1 MKACKA
7 ESEWA
12 EGDGGVKNQ
21 AKGERREEREQE
33 EKQEQQHWEGR
44 RRRECT
50 SGRWKTWDGSFC
62 AVESS
67 GVCRLA
73 SWRY

>member
-1 MKACKA
+1 MKA

-12 EGDGGVKNQ
+12 EGDRGEGVKNQ
-21 AKGERREEREQE
+21 AKGERREKRVQE
-33 EKQEQQHWEGR
+33 EKQEQQHWEGKR
-44 RRRECT
+44 WRECR
-50 SGRWKTWDGSFC
+50 SDRWMTLDRSFC
-62 AVESS
+62 AVKSS